1 MGDGKW
7 GGTDTGGELAEY
19 TETGGE
25 GSYRNKRERRRA
37 RCLFGARIPDESRR
51 GGKGR
56 DHIIIDGK
64 HRKLTI
70 RGQILEVTLA
80 YALGWNYTT
89 Q

>member
-1 MGDGKW
+1 MGDGRW
-7 GGTDTGGELAEY
+7 GGSDTGGDSAEY

-25 GSYRNKRERRRA
+25 GAYRKKREMRRA
-37 RCLFGARIPDESRR
+37 RCLFGARSLDESRR

-56 DHIIIDGK
+56 EHIIINGK
-64 HRKLTI
+64 HRNLTI
-70 RGQILEVTLA
+70 RGESLEVTLA